1 MYSGSQHSI
10 VYNELYILRM
20 RRSVEHQNIKSPLN
34 KERKQLLI
42 IYTKSH
48 YSNTHIIL
56 SHSLSWK
63 ETMRCR
69 RTEITFHSDFKRRTF
84 SFSHTDIYIHGH
96 TQTYTFL
103 PVVSK
108 CSWTITSKRMCWQ
121 LRRVVMGSGF
131 KCQVHTK
138 TN

>member
-20 RRSVEHQNIKSPLN
+20 RRSREHQNIKSTLN

-42 IYTKSH
+42 IYTMSH
-48 YSNTHIIL
+48 YSNTHIHIL
-56 SHSLSWK
+56 SPRRSWK
-63 ETMRCR
+63 ETMRCT

-84 SFSHTDIYIHGH
+84 SFSHTDIYVLVPI
-96 TQTYTFL
+96 QSYTFL
-103 PVVSK
+103 PVST

>member
-1 MYSGSQHSI
+1 
-10 VYNELYILRM
+10 M
-20 RRSVEHQNIKSPLN
+20 RRSREHQNIKSTLN

-84 SFSHTDIYIHGH
+84 SFSHTDKHIHSYRWVH
-96 TQTYTFL
+96 T
-103 PVVSK
+103 

-121 LRRVVMGSGF
+121 LRRVVMGSGS

-138 TN
+138 RIKRFHIRFHAYWHYIHCIYGYLLK